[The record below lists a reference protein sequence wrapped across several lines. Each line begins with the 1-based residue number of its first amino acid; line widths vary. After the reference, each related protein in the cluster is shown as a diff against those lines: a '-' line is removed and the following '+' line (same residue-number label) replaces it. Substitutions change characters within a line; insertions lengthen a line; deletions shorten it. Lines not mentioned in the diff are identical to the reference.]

1 MAAMVYASLFH
12 LVTLAPS
19 ASNGHDHRVPRF
31 DRSFVDEV
39 LNRVSILDVVGRKVT
54 WDKRKS
60 NLSRGDMWACCPFH
74 NEASPSFHAQDAKGT
89 YHCFGCG
96 VHGNAIDFI
105 MAIENVPFPEAVE
118 RMARDMGLAL
128 PERDPD
134 ADAKDD
140 LAKRMTDALAGAG
153 AAFGQALRG
162 SEGAKARAY
171 LQKRGIG
178 EADWTRFGIG
188 YSPNSR
194 SWLRDKLTQG
204 GHAIADLV
212 EAGLLKAPDDG
223 GQPFDFYR
231 GRVMF
236 TIEDARGRVVSFG
249 ARTLDPDGQPKYL
262 NGPDSLVFNKS
273 RNLYRYGPARSA
285 SKDKPILVA
294 EGYVDVIALERAG
307 FAAVAPLGTALTE
320 DQLGMIWKACK
331 RPILCF
337 DGDKAGL
344 KAAERALD
352 RALPLISSDKTL
364 AFGFM
369 PDGQDPD
376 DVIRS
381 KGAAAIEAIL
391 SSAMSLGSFLFQ
403 REQERE
409 PLASAEARAG
419 LRKRLRALT
428 GQVTDLDLQRELNDE
443 MKRTADVLFAPAP
456 RAAFVPRNK
465 ARSGDAAPL
474 GNATAEL
481 RNKTKGAMN
490 KPKRAL
496 IDLVAAPLRIPAL
509 LEGGEEAFASLVLED
524 TGLDALR
531 HGLLD
536 LHHNGKTI
544 DFEAVRLH
552 LNQSGQDQGVRAL
565 DDARRSPIN
574 PHARGDMSVKEA
586 SQAWLLAMGRLE
598 AKRALASDA
607 VQAVNA
613 ASSGD
618 EAAFELIKRLVGERR
633 ALRADETHGAGA
645 PINGSGV
652 LVLPSD
658 D

>member
-1 MAAMVYASLFH
+1 MA
-12 LVTLAPS
+12 
-19 ASNGHDHRVPRF
+19 RF

-39 LNRVSILDVVGRKVT
+39 LNRASILDVVGRKVT

-60 NLSRGDMWACCPFH
+60 NVARGDMWACCPFH
-74 NEASPSFHAQDAKGT
+74 NEASPSFHAMDAKGT

-96 VHGNAIDFI
+96 VHGNAIDFVI
-105 MAIENVPFPEAVE
+105 AMENVPFPEAVE
-118 RMARDMGLAL
+118 RMARDLGLAL

-140 LAKRMTDALAGAG
+140 LAKRMTDALA
-153 AAFGQALRG
+153 AASAAYGQALRG

-171 LQKRGIG
+171 LQKRGLG
-178 EADWTRFGIG
+178 EADWARFGIG
-188 YSPNSR
+188 FSPNSR

-223 GQPFDFYR
+223 AAPFDFYR

-273 RNLYRYGPARSA
+273 RNLYRYGPARVA
-285 SKDKPILVA
+285 SKDQPILVA
-294 EGYVDVIALERAG
+294 EGYVDVIALEKAG

-320 DQLGMIWKACK
+320 DQLAMIWKASK

-337 DGDKAGL
+337 DGDKAGI

-352 RALPLISSDKTL
+352 RALPLISADRTL

-369 PDGQDPD
+369 PEGQDPD
-376 DVIRS
+376 DLIRA
-381 KGAAAIEAIL
+381 KGAAAIEATIA
-391 SSAMSLGSFLFQ
+391 SAMPLGSFLFQ

-409 PLASAEARAG
+409 PLVTAEARAG
-419 LRKRLRALT
+419 LRKRLRSLT
-428 GQVTDLDLQRELNDE
+428 QQVTDPDLQRELNEE
-443 MKRTADVLFAPAP
+443 MKRSQDALFAPAARP
-456 RAAFVPRNK
+456 AFVPRNK
-465 ARSGDAAPL
+465 GRPGETGPT

-481 RNKTKGAMN
+481 RLKIKAGTV

-496 IDLVAAPLRIPAL
+496 IDLVSAPLRLPAL
-509 LEGGEEAFASLVLED
+509 LEGGEEAFASLAID
-524 TGLDALR
+524 DPGLDALR
-531 HGLLD
+531 HSLLD
-536 LHHNGKTI
+536 LHHSGKTI

-552 LNQSGQDQGVRAL
+552 LNQIGQDQGVRAL
-565 DDARRSPIN
+565 DDARRAPIN
-574 PHARGDMSVKEA
+574 PHAREGIGVDEA
-586 SQAWLLAMGRLE
+586 SRSWLIAMERLE

-607 VQAVNA
+607 AQAVNA

-618 EAAFELIKRLVGERR
+618 DAAFDLIKRLVGERR
-633 ALRADETHGAGA
+633 ALRADETQSAGA
-645 PINGSGV
+645 QMESGATF
-652 LVLPSD
+652 LLPSEE
-658 D
+658 

>member
-1 MAAMVYASLFH
+1 M
-12 LVTLAPS
+12 
-19 ASNGHDHRVPRF
+19 PRF
-31 DRSFVDEV
+31 DRSFVDEI
-39 LNRVSILDVVGRKVT
+39 LNRASILDVVGRKVT

-60 NLSRGDMWACCPFH
+60 NMSRGDMWACCPFH
-74 NEASPSFHAQDAKGT
+74 NEASPSFHAMDDKGT

-96 VHGNAIDFI
+96 VHGNAIDFV

-118 RMARDMGLAL
+118 RMARDLAIPM

-134 ADAKDD
+134 AEAKDD
-140 LAKRMTDALAGAG
+140 LAKRMTDALSSAS
-153 AAFGQALRG
+153 AAYGQALRG
-162 SEGAKARAY
+162 SEGAKARTY

-178 EADWTRFGIG
+178 ETDWARFGIG
-188 YSPNSR
+188 FSPNSR
-194 SWLRDKLTQG
+194 SWLRDKLTGG

-223 GQPFDFYR
+223 GAPFDFFR

-236 TIEDARGRVVSFG
+236 AIEDARGRVVSFG
-249 ARTLDPDGQPKYL
+249 ARTLDPEGQPKYL

-273 RNLYRYGPARSA
+273 RNLYRYAQARISA
-285 SKDKPILVA
+285 KDKPILVA
-294 EGYVDVIALERAG
+294 EGYIDVIALERAG

-320 DQLGMIWKACK
+320 DQLAMIWKASK

-337 DGDKAGL
+337 DGDKAGI

-369 PDGQDPD
+369 PEGQDPD
-376 DVIRS
+376 DLIRS
-381 KGAAAIEAIL
+381 KGAAAIEATIA
-391 SSAMSLGSFLFQ
+391 SAMSLGSFLFQ

-409 PLASAEARAG
+409 PLVSAESRAG
-419 LRKRLRALT
+419 LRKRLRSLT
-428 GQVTDLDLQRELNDE
+428 GQVSDPDLQRELNDE
-443 MKRTADVLFAPAP
+443 MKRSQDAMFAPAP
-456 RAAFVPRNK
+456 RAAFVPRGRGK
-465 ARSGDAAPL
+465 AGEGGPI

-481 RNKTKGAMN
+481 RNKTKGTAS

-496 IDLVAAPLRIPAL
+496 IDLVSAPLRLPAL
-509 LEGGEEAFASLVLED
+509 LEGSEEAFASLAIED
-524 TGLDALR
+524 QGLDALR

-536 LHHNGKTI
+536 LHYSGKPI

-552 LNQSGQDQGVRAL
+552 LNQSGREQGVRAL

-574 PHARGDMSVKEA
+574 PHARGDCGIGEA
-586 SQAWLLAMGRLE
+586 SRAWLLAMERLE

-607 VQAVNA
+607 ASAVNA
-613 ASSGD
+613 AGSGD
-618 EAAFELIKRLVGERR
+618 EAAFELIKRLVEERR

-645 PINGSGV
+645 PINSEAAFA
-652 LVLPSD
+652 LPSD

>member
-1 MAAMVYASLFH
+1 MA
-12 LVTLAPS
+12 
-19 ASNGHDHRVPRF
+19 RF

-39 LNRVSILDVVGRKVT
+39 LNRASILDVVGRKVS

-60 NLSRGDMWACCPFH
+60 NVARGDMWACCPFH
-74 NEASPSFHAQDAKGT
+74 NEASPSFHAMDAKGT

-96 VHGNAIDFI
+96 VHGNAIDFV

-118 RMARDMGLAL
+118 RMARDLGLAL

-134 ADAKDD
+134 SEAKDD
-140 LAKRMTDALAGAG
+140 LAKRMTDALA
-153 AAFGQALRG
+153 AASAAYGQALRG
-162 SEGAKARAY
+162 SDGAKARAY
-171 LQKRGIG
+171 LQKRGLG
-178 EADWTRFGIG
+178 EADWARFGIG
-188 YSPNSR
+188 FSPNSR

-273 RNLYRYGPARSA
+273 RNLYRYGPARLA

-320 DQLGMIWKACK
+320 DQLGMIWKASK

-337 DGDKAGL
+337 DGDKAGI

-352 RALPLISSDKTL
+352 RALPLISADKTL

-369 PDGQDPD
+369 PEGQDPD
-376 DVIRS
+376 DLIRA
-381 KGAAAIEAIL
+381 KGAAAIEATIA
-391 SSAMSLGSFLFQ
+391 SAMPLGGFLFQ

-428 GQVTDLDLQRELNDE
+428 TQVTDPDLQRELNDE
-443 MKRTADVLFAPAP
+443 MKRSLDALFAPAP
-456 RAAFVPRNK
+456 RAAFVPRGKGKTGEN
-465 ARSGDAAPL
+465 GPM

-481 RNKTKGAMN
+481 RLKIKTGVA

-496 IDLVAAPLRIPAL
+496 IDLVAAPLRLPAL
-509 LEGGEEAFASLVLED
+509 LEGGEEAFASLAID
-524 TGLDALR
+524 DPGLDALR

-536 LHHNGKTI
+536 VHHSGKAI
-544 DFEAVRLH
+544 DFETVRLH
-552 LNQSGQDQGVRAL
+552 LNQTGQDQGVRAL

-574 PHARGDMSVKEA
+574 PYAREGDGHDVA
-586 SQAWLLAMGRLE
+586 SHTWLIAMERLE

-607 VQAVNA
+607 AQAVNA
-613 ASSGD
+613 AGSGD
-618 EAAFELIKRLVGERR
+618 DAAFDLIKRLVGERR
-633 ALRADETHGAGA
+633 ALRADEVHGAGA
-645 PINGSGV
+645 PLDGGRAF
-652 LVLPSD
+652 VLPSD

>member
-1 MAAMVYASLFH
+1 M
-12 LVTLAPS
+12 
-19 ASNGHDHRVPRF
+19 PRF

-39 LNRVSILDVVGRKVT
+39 LNRASILDVVGRKVT

-60 NLSRGDMWACCPFH
+60 NMSRGDMWACCPFH
-74 NEASPSFHAQDAKGT
+74 NETTPSFHAMDAKGT

-96 VHGNAIDFI
+96 VHGNAIDFV

-118 RMARDMGLAL
+118 RMARDLGLAL

-134 ADAKDD
+134 ADARDD
-140 LAKRMTDALAGAG
+140 LAKRMTDALA
-153 AAFGQALRG
+153 AASAAYGQALRG
-162 SEGAKARAY
+162 SEGTKARAY
-171 LQKRGIG
+171 LQKRGLG
-178 EADWTRFGIG
+178 EADWARFGIG
-188 YSPNSR
+188 FSPNSR

-204 GHAIADLV
+204 GHAVADMV

-223 GQPFDFYR
+223 GAPFDFYR

-273 RNLYRYGPARSA
+273 RNLYRYGPARVA

-320 DQLGMIWKACK
+320 DQLAMIWKASK

-337 DGDKAGL
+337 DGDKAGI

-369 PDGQDPD
+369 PEGQDPD
-376 DVIRS
+376 DLIRA
-381 KGAAAIEAIL
+381 KGAAAIEATIAG
-391 SSAMSLGSFLFQ
+391 AMSLGGFLFQ

-409 PLASAEARAG
+409 PLISAEARAG

-428 GQVTDLDLQRELNDE
+428 GLVTDPDLQRELNDE
-443 MKRTADVLFAPAP
+443 MKRSLDALFAPAP
-456 RAAFVPRNK
+456 RAAFIPRARGK
-465 ARSGDAAPL
+465 AGEIGPL

-481 RNKTKGAMN
+481 RLKTKGATA

-496 IDLVAAPLRIPAL
+496 MDIVSAPLRLPAL
-509 LEGGEEAFASLVLED
+509 LEGGEEAFASLAIDDV
-524 TGLDALR
+524 GLDALR
-531 HGLLD
+531 HSLLD
-536 LHHNGKTI
+536 LHHSGKTI

-552 LNQSGQDQGVRAL
+552 LNHLGQDQGVRAL
-565 DDARRSPIN
+565 DDARRTPIN
-574 PHARGDMSVKEA
+574 PHARGDMCLDEA
-586 SQAWLLAMGRLE
+586 SRAWLVTIERVGS
-598 AKRALASDA
+598 KRALANDSA
-607 VQAVNA
+607 QAVNA

-618 EAAFELIKRLVGERR
+618 EGAFELIKRLVEERR
-633 ALRADETHGAGA
+633 ALKADETQGAAAPHNSGA
-645 PINGSGV
+645 V
-652 LVLPSD
+652 FMLPSD
-658 D
+658 E

>member
-1 MAAMVYASLFH
+1 MA
-12 LVTLAPS
+12 
-19 ASNGHDHRVPRF
+19 RF

-39 LNRVSILDVVGRKVT
+39 LNRASILDVVGRKVT

-60 NLSRGDMWACCPFH
+60 NVSRGDMWACCPFH
-74 NEASPSFHAQDAKGT
+74 NEASPSFHAMDAKGT

-96 VHGNAIDFI
+96 VHGNAIDFV

-118 RMARDMGLAL
+118 RMARDLGLAL

-140 LAKRMTDALAGAG
+140 LAKRMTDALA
-153 AAFGQALRG
+153 AASAAYGQALRG
-162 SEGAKARAY
+162 GEGAKARAY
-171 LQKRGIG
+171 LQKRGLG

-188 YSPNSR
+188 FSPNSR

-204 GHAIADLV
+204 GHAVADLV

-223 GQPFDFYR
+223 GAPFDFYR

-273 RNLYRYGPARSA
+273 RNLYRYGPARVA
-285 SKDKPILVA
+285 AKDKPILVA

-320 DQLGMIWKACK
+320 DQLVMIWKASK

-337 DGDKAGL
+337 DGDKAGI

-352 RALPLISSDKTL
+352 RALPLITSDKTL

-369 PDGQDPD
+369 PEGQDPD
-376 DVIRS
+376 DLIRA
-381 KGAAAIEAIL
+381 KGAAAIEATIT
-391 SSAMSLGSFLFQ
+391 SAMSLGGFLFQ

-419 LRKRLRALT
+419 LRKRLRNLT
-428 GQVTDLDLQRELNDE
+428 QQVTDPDLQRELGDE
-443 MKRTADVLFAPAP
+443 MKRSLDALFAPAARP
-456 RAAFVPRNK
+456 AFVPRAQGK
-465 ARSGDAAPL
+465 PGETAL
-474 GNATAEL
+474 TGNATAEL
-481 RNKTKGAMN
+481 RLKIKGAN
-490 KPKRAL
+490 VKPKRTL
-496 IDLVAAPLRIPAL
+496 IDLVSAPLRLPAL
-509 LEGGEEAFASLVLED
+509 LEGGEEAFASLVID
-524 TGLDALR
+524 DVGLDALR

-536 LHHNGKTI
+536 LHHSGKPI

-552 LNQSGQDQGVRAL
+552 LNQQGQDQGVRAL

-574 PHARGDMSVKEA
+574 PHAREGLGIDVA
-586 SQAWLLAMGRLE
+586 SKAWLIAMERLE

-607 VQAVNA
+607 AHAVNA
-613 ASSGD
+613 AGSGN
-618 EAAFELIKRLVGERR
+618 EAAFDLIKRLVGERR
-633 ALRADETHGAGA
+633 ALKADEAQGASAGQDSGA
-645 PINGSGV
+645 TF
-652 LVLPSD
+652 LLPSD

>member
-1 MAAMVYASLFH
+1 M
-12 LVTLAPS
+12 
-19 ASNGHDHRVPRF
+19 PRF

-39 LNRVSILDVVGRKVT
+39 LNRASILDVVGRKVT

-60 NLSRGDMWACCPFH
+60 NMARGDMWACCPFH
-74 NEASPSFHAQDAKGT
+74 NESTPSFHATDDKGT

-96 VHGNAIDFI
+96 AHGTSIDFV
-105 MAIENVPFPEAVE
+105 MAMENVPFPEAVE
-118 RMARDMGLAL
+118 RIARDVGLAL

-134 ADAKDD
+134 AEAKDD
-140 LAKRMTDALAGAG
+140 LAKRMVDALSAAG
-153 AAFGQALRG
+153 AAYGQALRS

-171 LQKRGIG
+171 LQKRGLS
-178 EADWTRFGIG
+178 EADWTRFGLG
-188 YSPNSR
+188 FAPNSR
-194 SWLRDKLTQG
+194 NWLRDKLTQG

-212 EAGLLKAPDDG
+212 AAGLLRQPDDG

-273 RNLYRYGPARSA
+273 RNLYRFPQARVA
-285 SKDKPILVA
+285 AKDKPILVA
-294 EGYVDVIALERAG
+294 EGYIDVIALERAG

-344 KAAERALD
+344 KAAERGLD

-369 PDGQDPD
+369 PEGQDPD

-381 KGAAAIEAIL
+381 KGAAAIEAIVAG
-391 SSAMSLGSFLFQ
+391 AMSLGGFLFQ

-409 PLASAEARAG
+409 PLVSSEARAG
-419 LRKRLRALT
+419 LRKRLRFLT
-428 GQVTDLDLQRELNDE
+428 TQVTDPDLQRELNDE
-443 MKRTADVLFAPAP
+443 MKRAIEGLFAPAAKP
-456 RAAFVPRNK
+456 AFVPRQRGK
-465 ARSGDAAPL
+465 GDQSGPM

-481 RNKTKGAMN
+481 RLKIKAASA
-490 KPKRAL
+490 KPTRAL
-496 IDLVAAPLRIPAL
+496 LDIVAAPLRNPAL
-509 LEGGEEAFASLVLED
+509 LEGGEEAFASLAIDHE
-524 TGLDALR
+524 GLNALR

-536 LHHNGKTI
+536 LHHSNKPI

-552 LNQSGQDQGVRAL
+552 LGQLGQDQGVLAL

-574 PHARGDMSVKEA
+574 PYAREGEEA
-586 SQAWLLAMGRLE
+586 GALARAWLVAIERLT
-598 AKRALASDA
+598 AKRILASDA
-607 VQAVNA
+607 AQAVSAAGGGDDNA
-613 ASSGD
+613 FD
-618 EAAFELIKRLVGERR
+618 LIKRIVGERR
-633 ALRADETHGAGA
+633 ALRADEAQSA
-645 PINGSGV
+645 ASPITSGGNF
-652 LVLPSD
+652 VLPPED
-658 D
+658 

>member
-1 MAAMVYASLFH
+1 M
-12 LVTLAPS
+12 
-19 ASNGHDHRVPRF
+19 PRF

-39 LNRVSILDVVGRKVT
+39 LNRASILDVVGRKVT

-60 NLSRGDMWACCPFH
+60 NVSRGDMWACCPFH
-74 NEASPSFHAQDAKGT
+74 NEASPSFHAMDAKGT

-96 VHGNAIDFI
+96 VHGNAIDFV
-105 MAIENVPFPEAVE
+105 MAIENVPFPEAIE
-118 RMARDMGLAL
+118 RLARDLGLAL

-140 LAKRMTDALAGAG
+140 LAKRMTDALAAAG
-153 AAFGQALRG
+153 AAYGQALRG

-171 LQKRGIG
+171 LQKRGLG
-178 EADWTRFGIG
+178 EADWARFGIG

-204 GHAIADLV
+204 GHAVADLV
-212 EAGLLKAPDDG
+212 EAGLLKMPDDG
-223 GQPFDFYR
+223 GTPFDFYR

-236 TIEDARGRVVSFG
+236 TIEDARGRLVSFG

-273 RNLYRYGPARSA
+273 RNLYRYAQARVA

-320 DQLGMIWKACK
+320 DQLGMIWKASK

-337 DGDKAGL
+337 DGDKAGI

-352 RALPLISSDKTL
+352 RALPLISSEKTL

-369 PDGQDPD
+369 PEGQDPD
-376 DVIRS
+376 DLIRT
-381 KGAAAIEAIL
+381 KGAAAVEATIAAAL
-391 SSAMSLGSFLFQ
+391 PLGSFLFQ

-409 PLASAEARAG
+409 PLATAEAKAG
-419 LRKRLRALT
+419 LRKRLRLLT
-428 GQVTDLDLQRELNDE
+428 GQITDPDLQRELNDE
-443 MKRTADVLFAPAP
+443 MKRTADALFAPPP
-456 RAAFVPRNK
+456 RAAFVPRTK
-465 ARSGDAAPL
+465 GKPGDNGPL

-481 RNKTKGAMN
+481 RNKTKGAGA

-496 IDLVAAPLRIPAL
+496 IDLVSAPLRLPTL
-509 LEGGEEAFASLVLED
+509 LEGGEEAFASLMID
-524 TGLDALR
+524 DPGLDAVR

-536 LHHNGKTI
+536 LHHSGKPI

-552 LNQSGQDQGVRAL
+552 LNQTGNDQGVRAL

-574 PHARGDMSVKEA
+574 PHARGDVGREEA
-586 SQAWLLAMGRLE
+586 TRAWLIAMERLE

-607 VQAVNA
+607 ASAVNA

-618 EAAFELIKRLVGERR
+618 DAAFELIKRLVGERR
-633 ALRADETHGAGA
+633 ALRADEAYGAGA
-645 PINGSGV
+645 QLEGGGA
-652 LVLPSD
+652 LVLPRD

>member
-1 MAAMVYASLFH
+1 M
-12 LVTLAPS
+12 
-19 ASNGHDHRVPRF
+19 PRF

-39 LNRVSILDVVGRKVT
+39 LNRASILDVVGRKVT

-60 NLSRGDMWACCPFH
+60 NVARGDMWACCPFH
-74 NEASPSFHAQDAKGT
+74 NETTPSFHATDAKGT

-96 VHGNAIDFI
+96 AHGNSIDFV

-118 RMARDMGLAL
+118 RMARDLGLSL

-140 LAKRMTDALAGAG
+140 LAKRMTDALA
-153 AAFGQALRG
+153 AASAAYCQALRG
-162 SEGAKARAY
+162 SEGAKARVY
-171 LQKRGIG
+171 LQKRGLG
-178 EADWTRFGIG
+178 EADWARFGIG

-204 GHAIADLV
+204 GHAVADLV

-223 GQPFDFYR
+223 GAPFDFYR

-273 RNLYRYGPARSA
+273 RNLYRYAQARVA
-285 SKDKPILVA
+285 AKDKPILVA

-320 DQLGMIWKACK
+320 DQLGMIWKASK
-331 RPILCF
+331 RPVLCF
-337 DGDKAGL
+337 DGDKAGI

-369 PDGQDPD
+369 PEGQDPD
-376 DVIRS
+376 DLIRA
-381 KGAAAIEAIL
+381 KGAAAIEATIAA
-391 SSAMSLGSFLFQ
+391 AMPLGSFLFQ

-409 PLASAEARAG
+409 PLVSAEARAG
-419 LRKRLRALT
+419 LRKRLRNLT
-428 GQVTDLDLQRELNDE
+428 LQVTDPDLQRELNDE
-443 MKRTADVLFAPAP
+443 MKRSQDALFAPAARP
-456 RAAFVPRNK
+456 AFVPGRKNK
-465 ARSGDAAPL
+465 PGENGPM

-481 RNKTKGAMN
+481 RLKIKATNV

-496 IDLVAAPLRIPAL
+496 IDLVSAPLRLPAL
-509 LEGGEEAFASLVLED
+509 LEGGEEAFASLVIED
-524 TGLDALR
+524 PGLDALR

-536 LHHNGKTI
+536 LHHSGKPI

-552 LNQSGQDQGVRAL
+552 LNQTGQDQGVRAL

-574 PHARGDMSVKEA
+574 PHARGDMSIDEA
-586 SQAWLLAMGRLE
+586 SRAWLIAMERLE

-607 VQAVNA
+607 AQAVNA
-613 ASSGD
+613 AGSGD

-633 ALRADETHGAGA
+633 ALRADETQGAGA
-645 PINGSGV
+645 PLDSGAAFA
-652 LVLPSD
+652 LPPD

>member
-1 MAAMVYASLFH
+1 M
-12 LVTLAPS
+12 
-19 ASNGHDHRVPRF
+19 PRF
-31 DRSFVDEV
+31 DRSFVDEI
-39 LNRVSILDVVGRKVT
+39 LNRASILDVVGRKVA

-60 NLSRGDMWACCPFH
+60 NVARGDMWACCPFH
-74 NEASPSFHAQDAKGT
+74 NETTPSFHAMDAKGT

-96 VHGNAIDFI
+96 AHGNAIDFV
-105 MAIENVPFPEAVE
+105 MATENVPFPEAVE
-118 RMARDMGLAL
+118 RMARDLGLAL

-134 ADAKDD
+134 SEAKDD
-140 LAKRMTDALAGAG
+140 LAKRMTDALA
-153 AAFGQALRG
+153 AASAAYSQALRG
-162 SEGAKARAY
+162 PDGAKARTY
-171 LQKRGIG
+171 LQKRGLG

-188 YSPNSR
+188 FSPNSR

-204 GHAIADLV
+204 GHALADLV

-236 TIEDARGRVVSFG
+236 TIEDARGRIVSFG
-249 ARTLDPDGQPKYL
+249 ARTLDPDGMPKYL

-273 RNLYRYGPARSA
+273 RNLYRYSQARAA

-320 DQLGMIWKACK
+320 DQLVMIWKASK
-331 RPILCF
+331 KPVLCF

-352 RALPLISSDKTL
+352 RALPLISADKTL

-369 PDGQDPD
+369 PEGQDPD
-376 DVIRS
+376 DLIRA
-381 KGAAAIEAIL
+381 KGAAAIEAAI
-391 SSAMSLGSFLFQ
+391 SSAMSLGGFMFQ

-428 GQVTDLDLQRELNDE
+428 GQVTDPDLQRELNDE
-443 MKRTADVLFAPAP
+443 MKRSLDALFAPEP
-456 RAAFVPRNK
+456 RAAFTPR
-465 ARSGDAAPL
+465 ARGKMGEAGPM

-481 RNKTKGAMN
+481 RLKIKGGSA
-490 KPKRAL
+490 KPTRVL
-496 IDLVAAPLRIPAL
+496 LDIVGAPLRRPKL
-509 LEGGEEAFASLVLED
+509 LEGGEEAFAALAID
-524 TGLDALR
+524 HGGLNALR
-531 HGLLD
+531 HSLLD
-536 LHHNGKTI
+536 LHHGAKTI

-552 LNQSGQDQGVRAL
+552 LTQLGQEHGVSAL

-574 PHARGDMSVKEA
+574 PYVGDGDERSAR
-586 SQAWLLAMGRLE
+586 AWLVAMERLA
-598 AKRALASDA
+598 AKRTLASDA
-607 VQAVNA
+607 AQAVNA
-613 ASSGD
+613 AGSGD
-618 EAAFELIKRLVGERR
+618 DGAFELIKRLVGERR
-633 ALRADETHGAGA
+633 ALRADEVQGAGA
-645 PINGSGV
+645 PLEARGAF
-652 LVLPSD
+652 VLPPED
-658 D
+658 

>member
-1 MAAMVYASLFH
+1 M
-12 LVTLAPS
+12 
-19 ASNGHDHRVPRF
+19 PRF

-39 LNRVSILDVVGRKVT
+39 LNRASILDVVGRKVT

-60 NLSRGDMWACCPFH
+60 NMSRGDMWACCPFH
-74 NEASPSFHAQDAKGT
+74 NETTPSFHAMDAKGT

-96 VHGNAIDFI
+96 VHGNAIDFV

-118 RMARDMGLAL
+118 RMARDLGLAL

-134 ADAKDD
+134 ADARDD
-140 LAKRMTDALAGAG
+140 LAKRMTDALA
-153 AAFGQALRG
+153 AASAAYGQALRG
-162 SEGAKARAY
+162 SEGTKARAY
-171 LQKRGIG
+171 LQKRGLG
-178 EADWTRFGIG
+178 EADWARFGIG
-188 YSPNSR
+188 FSPNSR

-204 GHAIADLV
+204 GHAVADMV

-223 GQPFDFYR
+223 GAPFDFYR

-273 RNLYRYGPARSA
+273 RNLYRYGPARVV

-320 DQLGMIWKACK
+320 DQLAMIWKASK

-337 DGDKAGL
+337 DGDKAGI

-369 PDGQDPD
+369 PEGQDPD
-376 DVIRS
+376 DLIRAR
-381 KGAAAIEAIL
+381 GAAAIEATIAG
-391 SSAMSLGSFLFQ
+391 AMSLGGFLFQ

-409 PLASAEARAG
+409 PLISAEARAG

-428 GQVTDLDLQRELNDE
+428 GLVTDPDLQRELNDE
-443 MKRTADVLFAPAP
+443 MKRSLDALFAPAP
-456 RAAFVPRNK
+456 RAAFIPRARGK
-465 ARSGDAAPL
+465 AGEIGPL

-481 RNKTKGAMN
+481 RLKTKGATA

-496 IDLVAAPLRIPAL
+496 MDIVSAPLRLPAL
-509 LEGGEEAFASLVLED
+509 LEGGEEAFASLAIDDV
-524 TGLDALR
+524 GLDALR
-531 HGLLD
+531 HSLLD
-536 LHHNGKTI
+536 LHHSGKTI

-552 LNQSGQDQGVRAL
+552 LNHLGQDQGVRAL
-565 DDARRSPIN
+565 DDARRTPIN
-574 PHARGDMSVKEA
+574 PHARGDMCLDEA
-586 SQAWLLAMGRLE
+586 SRAWLVTIERVGS
-598 AKRALASDA
+598 KRALANDSA
-607 VQAVNA
+607 QAVNA

-618 EAAFELIKRLVGERR
+618 EGAFELIKRLVEERR
-633 ALRADETHGAGA
+633 ALKADETQGAAAPHNSGA
-645 PINGSGV
+645 V
-652 LVLPSD
+652 FMLPSD
-658 D
+658 E

>member
-1 MAAMVYASLFH
+1 MA
-12 LVTLAPS
+12 
-19 ASNGHDHRVPRF
+19 RF

-39 LNRVSILDVVGRKVT
+39 LNRASILDVVGRKVS

-60 NLSRGDMWACCPFH
+60 NVARGDMWACCPFH
-74 NEASPSFHAQDAKGT
+74 NEASPSFHAMDAKGT

-96 VHGNAIDFI
+96 VHGNAIDFV

-118 RMARDMGLAL
+118 RMARDLGLAL

-134 ADAKDD
+134 SEAKDD
-140 LAKRMTDALAGAG
+140 LAKRMTDALAAAS

-162 SEGAKARAY
+162 SDGAKARAY
-171 LQKRGIG
+171 LQKRGLG
-178 EADWTRFGIG
+178 EADWARFGIG
-188 YSPNSR
+188 FSPNSR

-204 GHAIADLV
+204 GHAVTDLV

-223 GQPFDFYR
+223 GAPFDFYR

-273 RNLYRYGPARSA
+273 RNLYRYGPARLA

-320 DQLGMIWKACK
+320 DQLGMIWKASK

-337 DGDKAGL
+337 DGDKAGI

-352 RALPLISSDKTL
+352 RALPLISADKTL

-369 PDGQDPD
+369 PEGQDPD
-376 DVIRS
+376 DLIRA
-381 KGAAAIEAIL
+381 KGAAAIEATIA
-391 SSAMSLGSFLFQ
+391 SAMPLGGFLFQ

-428 GQVTDLDLQRELNDE
+428 GQVTDPDLQRELNDE
-443 MKRTADVLFAPAP
+443 MKRSLDALFAPAP
-456 RAAFVPRNK
+456 RAAFVPRGKGKPGEN
-465 ARSGDAAPL
+465 GPM

-481 RNKTKGAMN
+481 RLKIKTGVA

-496 IDLVAAPLRIPAL
+496 IDLVSAPLRLPAL
-509 LEGGEEAFASLVLED
+509 LEGGEEAFASLVID
-524 TGLDALR
+524 DPGLDALR

-536 LHHNGKTI
+536 VHHSGKAI
-544 DFEAVRLH
+544 DFESVRLH

-574 PHARGDMSVKEA
+574 PYAREGDGQDVA
-586 SQAWLLAMGRLE
+586 SHTWLIAMERLE

-607 VQAVNA
+607 AQAVNA
-613 ASSGD
+613 AGSGD
-618 EAAFELIKRLVGERR
+618 DAAFDLIKRLVGERR
-633 ALRADETHGAGA
+633 ALRADEVHGAGA
-645 PINGSGV
+645 PLDGGRAF
-652 LVLPSD
+652 VLPSD

>member
-1 MAAMVYASLFH
+1 M
-12 LVTLAPS
+12 
-19 ASNGHDHRVPRF
+19 PRF

-39 LNRVSILDVVGRKVT
+39 LNRASILDVVGRKVT

-60 NLSRGDMWACCPFH
+60 NMSRGDMWACCPFH
-74 NEASPSFHAQDAKGT
+74 NENSPSFHAMDAKGT

-96 VHGNAIDFI
+96 VHGNSIDFV

-118 RMARDMGLAL
+118 RMARDLGLAL

-140 LAKRMTDALAGAG
+140 LAKRMTDALA
-153 AAFGQALRG
+153 AASSAYSQALRS
-162 SEGAKARAY
+162 SEGTKARAY
-171 LQKRGIG
+171 LQKRGLG
-178 EADWTRFGIG
+178 EADWARFGIG

-194 SWLRDKLTQG
+194 NWLRDKLTGG

-273 RNLYRYGPARSA
+273 RNLYRYSQARIA
-285 SKDKPILVA
+285 SKDQPILVA

-320 DQLGMIWKACK
+320 DQLVMIWKASK
-331 RPILCF
+331 RPVLCF
-337 DGDKAGL
+337 DGDKAGI

-369 PDGQDPD
+369 PEGQDPD
-376 DVIRS
+376 DLIRA
-381 KGAAAIEAIL
+381 KGAAAIEGTVAA
-391 SSAMSLGSFLFQ
+391 AMPLGGFLFQ

-428 GQVTDLDLQRELNDE
+428 GQVTDPDLQRELNDE
-443 MKRTADVLFAPAP
+443 MKRNLDAMFAPAARP
-456 RAAFVPRNK
+456 AFVPRAK
-465 ARSGDAAPL
+465 GRPSDAGPM

-481 RNKTKGAMN
+481 RLKIKGTVI

-496 IDLVAAPLRIPAL
+496 IDLVCAPLRLPAL
-509 LEGGEEAFASLVLED
+509 LEGGEEAFASLVIAD
-524 TGLDALR
+524 PGLDAVR
-531 HGLLD
+531 HSLLD
-536 LHHNGKTI
+536 LHHSGKPI

-552 LNQSGQDQGVRAL
+552 LNTLGQDQGIRAL

-574 PHARGDMSVKEA
+574 PHAREGVGVDVA
-586 SQAWLLAMGRLE
+586 SRGWLLAMDRLE

-607 VQAVNA
+607 AQAVNA
-613 ASSGD
+613 AGSGD
-618 EAAFELIKRLVGERR
+618 DAAFDLIKRIVGERR
-633 ALRADETHGAGA
+633 ALRVDETQSASA
-645 PINGSGV
+645 LDSSAV
-652 LVLPSD
+652 FALPQEE
-658 D
+658 

>member
-1 MAAMVYASLFH
+1 M
-12 LVTLAPS
+12 
-19 ASNGHDHRVPRF
+19 PRF
-31 DRSFVDEV
+31 DRSFVDEI

-60 NLSRGDMWACCPFH
+60 NMARGDMWACCPFH
-74 NEASPSFHAQDAKGT
+74 SEKSPSFHATDDKGS

-96 VHGNAIDFI
+96 VHGNALDFV
-105 MAIENVPFPEAVE
+105 MATENLQFGEAVE
-118 RMARDMGLAL
+118 RMARDLGLAL

-140 LAKRMTDALAGAG
+140 LAKRMTDALA
-153 AAFGQALRG
+153 AASAAYGQALR
-162 SEGAKARAY
+162 SSDGAKARAY

-188 YSPNSR
+188 FSPNSR
-194 SWLRDKLTQG
+194 NWLRDKLTQG

-249 ARTLDPDGQPKYL
+249 ARTLDADGVPKYL

-273 RNLYRYGPARSA
+273 RNLYRYVPARLA

-320 DQLGMIWKACK
+320 DQLAMIWKASK

-337 DGDKAGL
+337 DGDKAGI

-369 PDGQDPD
+369 PEGQDPD
-376 DVIRS
+376 DLIRA
-381 KGAAAIEAIL
+381 KGAAAIETTIA
-391 SSAMSLGSFLFQ
+391 SAMSLGGFMFQ
-403 REQERE
+403 REQERL

-428 GQVTDLDLQRELNDE
+428 QQVTDPDLQRELNDE
-443 MKRTADVLFAPAP
+443 MKRSLDVLFAPEP
-456 RAAFVPRNK
+456 RPAFVPRG
-465 ARSGDAAPL
+465 RGRPGEGGPM

-481 RNKTKGAMN
+481 RLKIKGKDA

-496 IDLVAAPLRIPAL
+496 IDIVAAPLLLPAL
-509 LEGGEEAFASLVLED
+509 LEGGEEAFASLVID
-524 TGLDALR
+524 DFGLDALR
-531 HGLLD
+531 HALLD
-536 LHHNGKTI
+536 LHHSGKPI
-544 DFEAVRLH
+544 DFEGVRLH
-552 LNQSGQDQGVRAL
+552 LNHSGQDQGVRAL
-565 DDARRSPIN
+565 DAARRSPIN
-574 PHARGDMSVKEA
+574 PHAREGVGIEEA
-586 SQAWLLAMGRLE
+586 SRAWLIAMERLE
-598 AKRALASDA
+598 AKRTLARDA
-607 VQAVNA
+607 VLAVNA
-613 ASSGD
+613 AGSGD
-618 EAAFELIKRLVGERR
+618 EAAFELIKRLVGEKR
-633 ALRADETHGAGA
+633 ALRAEETNGAVA
-645 PINGSGV
+645 QLERGSAF
-652 LVLPSD
+652 VLPPD

>member
-1 MAAMVYASLFH
+1 M
-12 LVTLAPS
+12 
-19 ASNGHDHRVPRF
+19 PRF
-31 DRSFVDEV
+31 DRSFVDEI
-39 LNRVSILDVVGRKVT
+39 LNRASILDVVGRKVT

-60 NLSRGDMWACCPFH
+60 NVSRGDMWACCPFH
-74 NEASPSFHAQDAKGT
+74 NEASPSFHAMDAKGT

-96 VHGNAIDFI
+96 VHGNSIDFV

-118 RMARDMGLAL
+118 RMARDLGLAL

-140 LAKRMTDALAGAG
+140 LAKRMTDALA
-153 AAFGQALRG
+153 AASAAYGQALRG

-171 LQKRGIG
+171 LQKRGLG
-178 EADWTRFGIG
+178 EVDWARFGIG
-188 YSPNSR
+188 FSPNSR

-204 GHAIADLV
+204 GHAIADLI

-236 TIEDARGRVVSFG
+236 TIEDARGRIVSFG

-273 RNLYRYGPARSA
+273 RNLYRYSQARAA

-320 DQLGMIWKACK
+320 DQLVMIWKASK

-337 DGDKAGL
+337 DGDKAGI

-369 PDGQDPD
+369 PEGQDPD
-376 DVIRS
+376 DLIRA
-381 KGAAAIEAIL
+381 KGAAAIEATIAA
-391 SSAMSLGSFLFQ
+391 AMPLGSFLFQ

-409 PLASAEARAG
+409 PLVSAEARAG
-419 LRKRLRALT
+419 LRKRLRNLT
-428 GQVTDLDLQRELNDE
+428 QLVTDPDLQRELNDE
-443 MKRTADVLFAPAP
+443 MKRSQDAMFAPAVRP
-456 RAAFVPRNK
+456 AFVPRGRGK
-465 ARSGDAAPL
+465 PGEGGPV
-474 GNATAEL
+474 GNATSEL
-481 RNKTKGAMN
+481 RLKIKATNV

-496 IDLVAAPLRIPAL
+496 IDLVGAPLRMPSL
-509 LEGGEEAFASLVLED
+509 LEGGEEAFASLAID
-524 TGLDALR
+524 DPGLDALR

-536 LHHNGKTI
+536 LHHSGKTI

-574 PHARGDMSVKEA
+574 PHARGDMSGDEA
-586 SQAWLLAMGRLE
+586 SRAWLVAMERLA
-598 AKRALASDA
+598 AKRTLASDA
-607 VQAVNA
+607 AQAVNA
-613 ASSGD
+613 AGSGD
-618 EAAFELIKRLVGERR
+618 EAAFDTIKRIVGERR
-633 ALRADETHGAGA
+633 ALRADETQGAGA
-645 PINGSGV
+645 PLDGGGA

-658 D
+658 N

>member
-1 MAAMVYASLFH
+1 M
-12 LVTLAPS
+12 
-19 ASNGHDHRVPRF
+19 PRF

-39 LNRVSILDVVGRKVT
+39 LNRASILDVVGRKVT

-60 NLSRGDMWACCPFH
+60 KMSRGDMWACCPFH
-74 NEASPSFHAQDAKGT
+74 NEASPSFHAMDAKGT

-96 VHGNAIDFI
+96 VHGNSIDFV
-105 MAIENVPFPEAVE
+105 MAIENVSFPEAVE
-118 RMARDMGLAL
+118 RMARDLGLAL

-134 ADAKDD
+134 SEAKDD
-140 LAKRMTDALAGAG
+140 LAKRMTDALA
-153 AAFGQALRG
+153 AASAAYGQALR
-162 SEGAKARAY
+162 SADGAKARAY
-171 LQKRGIG
+171 LQKRGLG
-178 EADWTRFGIG
+178 EADWARFGIG
-188 YSPNSR
+188 YAPNSR
-194 SWLRDKLTQG
+194 NWLRDKLTQG
-204 GHAIADLV
+204 GHAVADLV
-212 EAGLLKAPDDG
+212 EAGLLRTPDDG
-223 GQPFDFYR
+223 GAPFDFYR

-249 ARTLDPDGQPKYL
+249 ARTLDPDGMPKYL

-273 RNLYRYGPARSA
+273 RNLYRYAQARIA

-320 DQLGMIWKACK
+320 DQLAMIWKASK
-331 RPILCF
+331 RPVLCF
-337 DGDKAGL
+337 DGDKAGI

-369 PDGQDPD
+369 PEGQDPD
-376 DVIRS
+376 DLIRA
-381 KGAAAIEAIL
+381 KGAAAIEATIT
-391 SSAMSLGSFLFQ
+391 SAMSLGGFLFQ

-428 GQVTDLDLQRELNDE
+428 GQVTDPDLQRELSDE
-443 MKRTADVLFAPAP
+443 MKRSLDALFAPEARP
-456 RAAFVPRNK
+456 VFVPRG
-465 ARSGDAAPL
+465 RSKPGEGGPM

-481 RNKTKGAMN
+481 RLKIKASSV

-496 IDLVAAPLRIPAL
+496 IDLVGAPLRRPTL
-509 LEGGEEAFASLVLED
+509 LEGGEEAFAALAID
-524 TGLDALR
+524 DPGLDALR

-536 LHHNGKTI
+536 LHHSGKPI

-552 LNQSGQDQGVRAL
+552 LNQLGQDHGVRAL

-574 PHARGDMSVKEA
+574 PYAREGDDNDIA
-586 SQAWLLAMGRLE
+586 SRAWLVAMERLE

-607 VQAVNA
+607 AQAVNA
-613 ASSGD
+613 AGSSGD
-618 EAAFELIKRLVGERR
+618 DAAFDLIKRLVGERR
-633 ALRADETHGAGA
+633 ALRADEVQGAGA
-645 PINGSGV
+645 PLQGGGAFI
-652 LVLPSD
+652 LPPD